1 MNNEKRKLLMLWKP
15 NKEEISSGIPGKRLN
30 INNSI
35 AQRIHII
42 ASSILRVL
50 FLNSPNDKKES
61 KKARTNKK

>member
-50 FLNSPNDKKES
+50 F
-61 KKARTNKK
+61 

>member
-1 MNNEKRKLLMLWKP
+1 MLWKP

>member
-15 NKEEISSGIPGKRLN
+15 NKEAISSENPGKRLN

-50 FLNSPNDKKES
+50 F
-61 KKARTNKK
+61 